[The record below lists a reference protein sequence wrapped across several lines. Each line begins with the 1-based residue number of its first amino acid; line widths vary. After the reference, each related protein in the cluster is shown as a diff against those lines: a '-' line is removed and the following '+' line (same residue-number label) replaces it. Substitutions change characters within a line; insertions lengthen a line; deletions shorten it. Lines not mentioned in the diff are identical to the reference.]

1 MKINKYRIPM
11 KFTDENLDYVKQK
24 QKEFLEM
31 IFPFLKDSDNYNDG
45 AIEIRVLP
53 RKDEKYIKS
62 KCFWHTSFF
71 EDIENIRKI
80 NEQINGRF
88 YCVYYSCYA
97 FDYNLDIVGKKKGK
111 INNQNALF
119 TVILPMDFD
128 HMSYEEFIVEK
139 QKFMDLGIETIDV
152 FTGHGFQS
160 LIMLDAKVYDTKIL
174 KKWTNLLLQKGI
186 KVDPALVDAARVLRM
201 PFSFNCKEFDVK
213 KIDNYSTPLCIAT
226 KVVNTTKKRY
236 SVIDVFTKIKSLEDI
251 IPNNEEIEIINLKQE
266 PITVDEKKELKKKI
280 IKEIESIKDAT
291 KQQVENLYPMFK
303 NVNLQEPLIK
313 MFYRTPDGVRNKTM
327 LFLIPFLK
335 NSMGLCIDK
344 IKEIMIIWGSRCVPE
359 ISKEE
364 ITREVTR
371 LYKNYN
377 CYYGKYDSNMV
388 KAFGYMDFT
397 KVKKDNKVIINNA
410 IIDSLSSIQ
419 DTAFK
424 ILMTLYLDKA
434 DNGQKNYTIN
444 ELVEITALSR
454 RTLDRNLKE
463 LLKGEYLTKCKKVSK
478 LNNELYQY
486 YLNPYF
492 ESSRGFIMIDK
503 LIIQTML
510 KELTGAELKLCIHLF
525 KSLGS
530 EEFIGSNQKSIAKA
544 IGKTH
549 HSIISKIT
557 DSLENKGFI
566 KKEIKLIQNI
576 KHCIYY
582 LKF

>member
-1 MKINKYRIPM
+1 MKINKYKIPI
-11 KFTDENLDYVKQK
+11 KVTDKKLDYIKQK

-31 IFPFLKDSDNYNDG
+31 IFPFLKDSDSYNDG

-62 KCFWHTSFF
+62 KCFWHTSSSK
-71 EDIENIRKI
+71 DIKNIREI
-80 NEQINGRF
+80 NEQINGKF

-97 FDYNLDIVGKKKGK
+97 FDYSLDIVGKQKGK
-111 INNQNALF
+111 VNNQNALF

-139 QKFMDLGIETIDV
+139 QKFIDLGIETIDV

-160 LIMLDAKVYDTKIL
+160 LIMLDAKAYDTTIIKR
-174 KKWTNLLLQKGI
+174 WTNLLLQKGI
-186 KVDPALVDAARVLRM
+186 KTDSALVDAARVLRM

-213 KIDNYSTPLCIAT
+213 KKDKYDNPECIAA
-226 KVVNTTKKRY
+226 KIVNTTQKRY
-236 SVIDVFTKIKSLEDI
+236 NIVDVFTKIKSLDDS
-251 IPNNEEIEIINLKQE
+251 IPISEEISIINPKQE
-266 PITVDEKKELKKKI
+266 PITSDEKKELKKNI
-280 IKEIESIKDAT
+280 IKEIENIKDAT
-291 KQQVENLYPMFK
+291 KQKVENIYPMFRNK
-303 NVNLQEPLIK
+303 SLEEPLIK
-313 MFYRTPDGVRNKTM
+313 MFYRTPDGLRNKTI

-335 NSMGLCIDK
+335 NSMGLSIEK
-344 IKEIMIIWGSRCVPE
+344 IKEVMIIWGSRCVPQ

-364 ITREVTR
+364 IIKEVTR

-377 CYYGKYDSNMV
+377 CHYGKYDNDMV
-388 KAFGYMDFT
+388 KAFGYMDFI

-410 IIDSLSSIQ
+410 IIDSLADIQ

-424 ILMTLYLDKA
+424 ILMILYLDKA
-434 DNGQKNYTIN
+434 NNGQRNYTIN
-444 ELVEITALSR
+444 QLIEVTGLSR
-454 RTLDRNLKE
+454 KTLDRNLKE
-463 LLKGEYLTKCKKVSK
+463 LLKSEYITKCKKISK
-478 LNNELYQY
+478 FNNELYKY

-492 ESSRGFIMIDK
+492 ESAKGFIMIDK
-503 LIIQTML
+503 LIVNTMI

-525 KSLGS
+525 KSLGNEDS
-530 EEFIGSNQKSIAKA
+530 VWSNQKNIAKA

-549 HSIISKIT
+549 HSTISKIT

-566 KKEIKLIQNI
+566 KKEIKLVQNI
-576 KHCIYY
+576 KHCTYY